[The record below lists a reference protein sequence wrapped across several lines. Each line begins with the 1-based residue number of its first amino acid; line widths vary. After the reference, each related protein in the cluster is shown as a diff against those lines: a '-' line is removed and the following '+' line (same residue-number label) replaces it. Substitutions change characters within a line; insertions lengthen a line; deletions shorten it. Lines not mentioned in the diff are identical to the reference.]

1 MRTAGKSNP
10 SLWWRLG
17 WQLSLVIVV
26 VVAAVILGLC
36 VWAATIMSPNI
47 AMEETVGSA
56 IAGAAARD
64 SQGRL
69 ALQETPE
76 LRSLKERNNSLW
88 YVVATTDAV
97 SVSYGTI
104 PPAYAELAHLVH
116 LFDDADLRGSAA
128 ANEIATIDDVET
140 AMGEVRILFGGVA
153 DKGSPVFALLARAY
167 PIYVS
172 LLAVALPAIFLAVP
186 RIVGHAL
193 ARVSDVAE
201 RAAQIDPR
209 RRGARLP
216 VDGIPNEVAPLV
228 TAFNG
233 TLDRLEDEAR
243 KRQRFLI
250 DAAHELRTP
259 IAIMQTRIDGM
270 PEGQERRR
278 LLDDVARLADT
289 AEQLLDFERNDQSVD
304 PDGTVDLVELAKTV
318 VADIAPVA
326 IAAGYQISFH
336 SDVVRLERNGNTPAL
351 ARAVSNLIRNAID
364 HCEGQGEIAVSV
376 SADGAVAVADQGP
389 GIPADHQE
397 LVFEP
402 FYRVTPKS
410 QGAGLGLSLVK
421 QVVANHGGRVFM
433 QSDQQGT
440 KVSILL

>member
-88 YVVATTDAV
+88 YVVATMDGV

-186 RIVGHAL
+186 RIVGRAL

>member
-1 MRTAGKSNP
+1 MRTAGNSNP

-88 YVVATTDAV
+88 YVVATTDGV

-270 PEGQERRR
+270 SKGQERRR

>member
-88 YVVATTDAV
+88 YVVATMDGV

-270 PEGQERRR
+270 SKGQERRR